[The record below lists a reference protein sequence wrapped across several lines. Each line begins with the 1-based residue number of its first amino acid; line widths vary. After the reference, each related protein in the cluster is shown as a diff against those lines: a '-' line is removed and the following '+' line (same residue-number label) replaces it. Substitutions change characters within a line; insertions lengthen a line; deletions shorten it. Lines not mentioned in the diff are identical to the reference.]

1 MTILELQNVLG
12 DTIKAV
18 SSPVEDDQERA
29 QAYSRAE
36 VIARLA
42 KQMVNAADV
51 VLRADKL
58 CSRHDRIDYL
68 VGTIDS

>member
-12 DTIKAV
+12 DTIREV
-18 SSPVEDDQERA
+18 SAPIEDDQQRS
-29 QAYSRAE
+29 QAFSRAE
-36 VIARLA
+36 VVARLA

-58 CSRHDRIDYL
+58 CGSHNRIDYL
-68 VGTIDS
+68 VGTLDS